1 MVALAAIGRS
11 DIAEARSCAKPTVGS
26 MAPDRM
32 HGSAGTDF
40 LRGRRAD
47 DVLLG
52 GSGRDCL
59 YGGAAGDTLWG
70 GAGKDLLRGG
80 RGPDRIRARDGKR
93 DVVHCGRGDDVAILD
108 LRDALRRPARCER
121 VRRPGGQ
128 VDPGPNPRPSI
139 GPEIFSAA
147 SPWNTVIDRS
157 RVAPNS
163 DAMIRNL
170 VADGPPAVSSPTVR
184 ENWGTPVYF
193 SGPGDPLYELRF
205 SGGFDY
211 TRELDGKLIHVPSGA
226 QPSRGSDGVMW
237 VIDRTDGFLYQTQ
250 RTQIDHRAR
259 RISAWK
265 GYRVR
270 ADGLGF
276 GFPSA
281 PPTAVQPIRPEELA
295 AGYVDHAMS
304 MEVQCLSGRPV
315 APFDQSL
322 TVGHTCDDGNGRLSM
337 GSVVFLDMTH
347 AQIEALGGPVWQQA
361 ILKGLADHGA
371 VVGLNGGPGH
381 WALKFQNPLDHTSLG
396 EPDPYAQAG
405 LPSTMDFSDALDSVG
420 GWEEHLKVLEPFPRP
435 CPGFC

>member
-1 MVALAAIGRS
+1 MRNRTHLDHPQLAA
-11 DIAEARSCAKPTVGS
+11 CP
-26 MAPDRM
+26 
-32 HGSAGTDF
+32 
-40 LRGRRAD
+40 
-47 DVLLG
+47 
-52 GSGRDCL
+52 
-59 YGGAAGDTLWG
+59 
-70 GAGKDLLRGG
+70 
-80 RGPDRIRARDGKR
+80 
-93 DVVHCGRGDDVAILD
+93 VHCGRGSDVAVLDRRDDV
-108 LRDALRRPARCER
+108 RRPARCER
-121 VRRPGGQ
+121 VRQPGDQGG
-128 VDPGPNPRPSI
+128 PGPNPRPSI
-139 GPEIFSAA
+139 GPEIFSPT

-157 RVAPNS
+157 RIAPDS

-170 VADGPPAVSSPTVR
+170 VADGPPAVSNPTVR

-193 SGPGDPLYELRF
+193 SGPSDPLYELRF

-211 TRELDGKLIHVPSGA
+211 TRELDGRRIHVPSGA

-250 RTQIDHRAR
+250 RTQIDHQAR

-265 GYRVR
+265 GFRVQ
-270 ADGLGF
+270 ADGPGF
-276 GFPSA
+276 RHPTA

-304 MEVQCLSGRPV
+304 MEARCLSGRPV

-322 TVGHTCDDGNGRLSM
+322 TVGHTCGNGDGRLSM

-347 AQIEALGGPVWQQA
+347 AQIEALGGPTWEQA
-361 ILKGLADHGA
+361 ILKGLADYGA

-405 LPSTMDFSDALDSVG
+405 LPATMDFSDALDSVG
-420 GWEEHLKVLEPFPRP
+420 GWREHLKVLAPFLRP
-435 CPGFC
+435 CAGLC